1 MKFATTMIAIAAL
14 ITGTATVSAGTMSK
28 RTSGDQITRGASSYT
43 PGHRMQAKGT
53 HGASAY
59 TPGHRMQAKGTR
71 GASAYTPGHRMQAK
85 KSMGQPTTTG
95 SGGSSR

>member
-14 ITGTATVSAGTMSK
+14 MAGTAVAPAGTMSK
-28 RTSGDQITRGASSYT
+28 KTSGDQVTRGASSYT

-59 TPGHRMQAKGTR
+59 TPGHRMQAKGTH

-85 KSMGQPTTTG
+85 RSTRQPTTTG
-95 SGGSSR
+95 SGSSSR